1 LRSCASREDIAAS
14 PGGFRS
20 GSRARLALNRHLAPL
35 THDLAAFASGAL
47 RSRQPIDGG
56 QRLTFTGGAEVER
69 ELRAAVAAEAAC
81 CAFLDMTL
89 VRTSEGLVLEVTGP
103 AQARPLIAELFA

>member
-1 LRSCASREDIAAS
+1 MTTIPLLHVEARDSAVACTLARGDYED
-14 PGGFRS
+14 RT
-20 GSRARLALNRHLAPL
+20 R
-35 THDLAAFASGAL
+35 DLAAFASGAL